1 MSVWGSE
8 RTLVTDPKSVILGSK
23 RSFTK
28 VSAVRVFKDFFII
41 YKFVKSILAG
51 CLQGVGLAFNADFEI
66 I

>member
-1 MSVWGSE
+1 M
-8 RTLVTDPKSVILGSK
+8 TDPKSVILGSK